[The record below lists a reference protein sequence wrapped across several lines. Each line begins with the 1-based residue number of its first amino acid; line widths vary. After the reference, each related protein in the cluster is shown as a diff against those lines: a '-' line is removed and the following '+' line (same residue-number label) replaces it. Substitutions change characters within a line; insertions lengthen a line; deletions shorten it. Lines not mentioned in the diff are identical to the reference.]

1 VPLPKPACQTTAHYG
16 IAANLSFFFFRIL
29 FAKNLKYVLRQ
40 SPLYSGVIPEISALQ
55 PVIYNR
61 DQIVVRP

>member
-1 VPLPKPACQTTAHYG
+1 MPLPKPACQTTAHYG

-40 SPLYSGVIPEISALQ
+40 SPLYSGVTPEISAL
-55 PVIYNR
+55 
-61 DQIVVRP
+61 